1 MATLGQKLEG
11 ARNRK
16 GISIREAEESTK
28 IRGHFLASFEQDNFD
43 LNLPPVYLNGFVKN
57 YARFLGLDTEAVLAE
72 LEAQL
77 PTGSGKTDRKPPI
90 GTLTSEE
97 GLKKPA
103 GESTG
108 TSGSAPPGVGS
119 PFQPHKPP
127 SFLRPIIFISTCVL
141 VLVAVIVGLVK
152 FLADPDRTVAAPVD
166 SNSSV
171 SERGSTLGSSTGEPL
186 KSQGEFSLRLAAFGP
201 IERLILADDGAKPP
215 QQKYYERRD
224 LAQGWEETFI
234 LHQSFQCYVSALENI
249 RYVVDEG
256 KEFQPLKSGAGKI
269 AWPTKKE

>member
-1 MATLGQKLEG
+1 MATLGQKLEE

-57 YARFLGLDTEAVLAE
+57 YARFLGLDPEAVLAE
-72 LEAQL
+72 LEVQL
-77 PTGSGKTDRKPPI
+77 PTGSSKTDRKPPI
-90 GTLTSEE
+90 GTLTSKEDSKE
-97 GLKKPA
+97 KEAL
-103 GESTG
+103 S
-108 TSGSAPPGVGS
+108 SGSSGNAPPGGGS
-119 PFQPHKPP
+119 PFPPHNPP

-171 SERGSTLGSSTGEPL
+171 SERGSTLGSSTGESL

-256 KEFQPLKSGAGKI
+256 KEFKPLKSGAGKI